1 MESFNKGKDLG
12 RLKEYIKKY
21 FSYDPNSG
29 LINRADRKNSNGSL
43 DKDGYLILKIK
54 GSQFKAHRIAWY
66 LYYDEMPSMEIDHI
80 NRNRTDNRICNLRL
94 SDRKLNV
101 NNIEYKPNPHT
112 GVVGVYI
119 DKFTKGL
126 KKIYTTR
133 LNKKTYRFNSLE
145 EAIKFRKKYGKAV

>member
-1 MESFNKGKDLG
+1 MTYIRGKDLG
-12 RLKEYIKKY
+12 ELEHYIREN
-21 FSYDPNSG
+21 FFYDPNTG
-29 LINRADRKNSNGSL
+29 LINRIDRKNSNGSF

-54 GSQFKAHRIAWY
+54 GVQFTAHRIAWF
-66 LYYDEMPSMEIDHI
+66 LYYGEMPSMEIDHI
-80 NRNRTDNRICNLRL
+80 NRNRTDNRICNLRI

-133 LNKKTYRFNSLE
+133 LDKKTYRFKSLE
-145 EAIKFRKKYGKAV
+145 EAIKFRQENGKAV

>member
-1 MESFNKGKDLG
+1 MTYIRGKDLG
-12 RLKEYIKKY
+12 ELEHYIRDNFFY
-21 FSYDPNSG
+21 NPNTG
-29 LINRADRKNSNGSL
+29 LINRIDRKNSNGSF
-43 DKDGYLILKIK
+43 DKYGYLILKIK
-54 GSQFKAHRIAWY
+54 GGKFKAHRIAWF
-66 LYYDEMPSMEIDHI
+66 LYYGEMPSMEIDHI

-101 NNIEYKPNPHT
+101 NNIEYKPNPNT

-133 LNKKTYRFNSLE
+133 LDKKTYRFKSLE
-145 EAIKFRKKYGKAV
+145 EAIKFRQENGKAV